1 MGCSGNI
8 IDFAADKCLTPSI
21 KDIEHID
28 RNAVSTIY
36 KISGLVQKRPTDWT
50 VALKIS
56 GFNESLIE
64 FPVKSWKNDSLVPFF
79 NGKVLY
85 PNSKDT
91 CYKLESKND
100 EVLCTNQ
107 VNYCNH
113 EETHSRMFHH
123 VSLVATPSNVVMI
136 LIHWLL
142 QWDVR
147 SFMTPG

>member
-8 IDFAADKCLTPSI
+8 IDFAADKWLTPSI

-64 FPVKSWKNDSLVPFF
+64 FLVKSWKNDSLVPFF

-85 PNSKDT
+85 ANSKDT
-91 CYKLESKND
+91 RYKLESKK
-100 EVLCTNQ
+100 
-107 VNYCNH
+107 
-113 EETHSRMFHH
+113 
-123 VSLVATPSNVVMI
+123 
-136 LIHWLL
+136 
-142 QWDVR
+142 
-147 SFMTPG
+147 